1 MNNETQKVAIFIDSR
16 KESGGA
22 YQEFM
27 YTIRNIKKDN
37 QKNKIQD
44 DEIEFLK
51 MNLFYGHK
59 CKKNMINKLYKV
71 GTPEY
76 RKCVLKKGLKK

>member
-1 MNNETQKVAIFIDSR
+1 MKFQL
-16 KESGGA
+16 
-22 YQEFM
+22 
-27 YTIRNIKKDN
+27 KKKNN

-44 DEIEFLK
+44 EEIEFLK
-51 MNLFYGHK
+51 KNLLYGHK
-59 CKKNMINKLYKV
+59 CRKNLINSLYKV